1 MLTESIFSRFGEVL
15 IVLAAD
21 SSVLH
26 LTEKAR
32 ATLARSSVLRLDRNR
47 LACAESAQT
56 RLLHQRVREVVHAA
70 ELDRVIALPLR
81 STDGSP
87 PALARLCVLHLV
99 EMWQAPV
106 VVLHIAEPDTQP
118 PIGRSD
124 LRELFGLTRTEAAV
138 ACAILEADGLQ
149 DVARLL
155 GIRTTTARTHLQ
167 HVFEK
172 TGTQRQS
179 QLVRLLMSY
188 RSPLAVGKA
197 EERQGEIGRAAGT
210 IGVRPPRRPA
220 SPGIGPPPR

>member
-1 MLTESIFSRFGEVL
+1 M
-15 IVLAAD
+15 
-21 SSVLH
+21 
-26 LTEKAR
+26 
-32 ATLARSSVLRLDRNR
+32 
-47 LACAESAQT
+47 
-56 RLLHQRVREVVHAA
+56 
-70 ELDRVIALPLR
+70 
-81 STDGSP
+81 
-87 PALARLCVLHLV
+87 
-99 EMWQAPV
+99 
-106 VVLHIAEPDTQP
+106 VVLHIAEPDARP
-118 PIGRSD
+118 PIGQSD

-210 IGVRPPRRPA
+210 IGVTPPRRPA